1 MERTCFL
8 LFLAILGANGASAAT
23 VQQTNSAPPPRRA
36 AAPVARP
43 AVMQQQRV
51 GKPVQGAGPQR
62 AGQPGIQ
69 GSGRSVAGAAGG
81 APPSP
86 RSQLYDMVRPAP
98 LAPRMAAPTAGVR
111 SAARMPPVLK
121 PVNVHHNPAHMVGN
135 AGLQHNHSAFLFRR
149 GDRAFHRRYYSVEG
163 AWFWY
168 DEPVP
173 DGDPAF
179 ASAQDP
185 NVPVCEDQSDE
196 CF

>member
-1 MERTCFL
+1 MGRACFVL
-8 LFLAILGANGASAAT
+8 VLAILGVNGASAAT
-23 VQQTNSAPPPRRA
+23 VQKTNSAPPPRRIT
-36 AAPVARP
+36 APVVRP

-62 AGQPGIQ
+62 AGQPGMQ
-69 GSGRSVAGAAGG
+69 GSGRSVAGVTAG

-98 LAPRMAAPTAGVR
+98 LAPRGVPAAGVR
-111 SAARMPPVLK
+111 SAAIRVPPVLK
-121 PVNVHHNPAHMVGN
+121 PANVHHNPAHRVGN

-149 GDRAFHRRYYSVEG
+149 GDRAFHRRYYSVDG

-168 DEPVP
+168 DEPIP